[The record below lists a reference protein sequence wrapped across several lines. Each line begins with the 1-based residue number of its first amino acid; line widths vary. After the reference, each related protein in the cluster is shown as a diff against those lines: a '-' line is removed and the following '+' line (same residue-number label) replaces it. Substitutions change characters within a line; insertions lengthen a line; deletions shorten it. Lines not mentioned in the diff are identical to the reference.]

1 MKATQDPA
9 HNDTCLNVKPT
20 NDPKD
25 AQDVGGKDD
34 QQVDERE
41 QNEGNG
47 DVTGPVERLV
57 GKHHLLDRSP
67 HLIITANSCST
78 FDGVLKQHV

>member
-1 MKATQDPA
+1 MSVPFVTGR
-9 HNDTCLNVKPT
+9 LKPT

-41 QNEGNG
+41 QDDGDG
-47 DVTGPVERLV
+47 DVARPVEGLV
-57 GKHHLLDRSP
+57 GKHHLLNSSP
-67 HLIITANSCST
+67 DLFRGKGHFQSLQDESNEGI
-78 FDGVLKQHV
+78 